1 MAELATLPAP
11 RLPAPQTGAEKAAI
25 LLLTLGVEAAARV
38 FRHPNEQ
45 EVRQVSE
52 AIARLRSIPREHAAR
67 VQEEAWRW
75 LTNRE
80 GLLVDGERFA
90 RDLAAGGK
98 PSPAVERDALPGR
111 PAGLTP
117 SLGDVA
123 PAALAQLLDHRGM
136 QVVLKEVP
144 REDLMLALKTASPA
158 MRDKIFGNI
167 SQRAAEILQE
177 DMGSMGPVRLKDVEQ
192 AQANIISVVRRLE
205 EEQKITLGGS
215 GEDALV

>member
-38 FRHPNEQ
+38 FRHLNEQ

-123 PAALAQLLDHRGM
+123 PAAPAHLPPHDHPQGPALRPPP
-136 QVVLKEVP
+136 P
-144 REDLMLALKTASPA
+144 RP
-158 MRDKIFGNI
+158 
-167 SQRAAEILQE
+167 
-177 DMGSMGPVRLKDVEQ
+177 
-192 AQANIISVVRRLE
+192 AQAAGVPGARP
-205 EEQKITLGGS
+205 Q
-215 GEDALV
+215 

>member
-38 FRHPNEQ
+38 FRHLNEQ

-52 AIARLRSIPREHAAR
+52 AIARLRSIPREQAAR

-90 RDLAAGGK
+90 RDVAAGGK
-98 PSPAVERDALPGR
+98 PSPAVERR
-111 PAGLTP
+111 
-117 SLGDVA
+117 S
-123 PAALAQLLDHRGM
+123 
-136 QVVLKEVP
+136 E
-144 REDLMLALKTASPA
+144 E
-158 MRDKIFGNI
+158 
-167 SQRAAEILQE
+167 
-177 DMGSMGPVRLKDVEQ
+177 
-192 AQANIISVVRRLE
+192 RRVG
-205 EEQKITLGGS
+205 KGCG
-215 GEDALV
+215 